1 MKTITNSLLLL
12 LTSLIICSIGCDK
25 ENSDENLE
33 FYLEHT
39 FSIQASDSIY
49 TKTDTIDL
57 TYYAEH
63 FENIEINEITCNFTD
78 YEGPEN
84 LQISAVINISALGGV
99 GMEEICSF
107 PLQPIDSLI
116 NHEIALPIQQVGVER
131 LIDLIN
137 TPNQAVGQLSI
148 TVQNPGGFVF
158 VVLGIIKFKQQ
169 KDPFGP

>member
-25 ENSDENLE
+25 ENSDEYPE

-49 TKTDTIDL
+49 TKTDTLDL

-84 LQISAVINISALGGV
+84 LQISAVFNISALGGV

-116 NHEIALPIQQVGVER
+116 NHELALMIQQAGIER

-148 TVQNPGGFVF
+148 TVQNPGEFVF

-169 KDPFGP
+169 KDPNG